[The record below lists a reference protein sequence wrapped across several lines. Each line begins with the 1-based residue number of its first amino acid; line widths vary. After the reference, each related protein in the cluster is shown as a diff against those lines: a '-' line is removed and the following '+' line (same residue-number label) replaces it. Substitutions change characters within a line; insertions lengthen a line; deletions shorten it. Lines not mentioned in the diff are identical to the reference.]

1 MTRRSN
7 ELGRDRTTA
16 QPLVTAEPH
25 THSHSHTHNNAS
37 THGHSTNSQLNQQ
50 PQHHHHH
57 HHHHNSHH
65 SHHHH
70 NSHTSTT
77 QPTAAGGVTGGTGL
91 GAAAVARHRLS
102 FGAERHDASL
112 ATSITSS
119 VIEKCDSPDDTSSI
133 EGSTSHSLIEAESSS
148 ATADDDLQCV
158 LKDMDEYE
166 FVVGVAEDRN
176 KRCRRT
182 MEDTHA
188 FIYNYE
194 GITGHGF
201 FAIFDGHAGKAAAD
215 WCGQH
220 FHEVFGRILE
230 EKSEQAGV
238 DFQELVNEAFLEV
251 DRQLAE
257 ALQQGRSSGCTAIM
271 AYIRKE
277 DNKRVLY
284 TGNVGDARAV
294 LSHKDRA
301 VRLSY
306 DHKGSDH
313 TEAQRILDVGGFV
326 MNNRVNGVLAV
337 TRALGDSSMKEFIIG
352 APYTT
357 RTEIGADNPYLI
369 LACDGLWD
377 VCSDQEAVELV
388 KEVVCPTK
396 ASQLLL
402 EHALQKFS
410 TDNISVMVVRLNV

>member
-1 MTRRSN
+1 MTRRSS
-7 ELGRDRTTA
+7 EALRAHLAASAPQQQQDPA
-16 QPLVTAEPH
+16 AESHGAHQHQHHHPH
-25 THSHSHTHNNAS
+25 PHHHHSHSHSQHNQPSAS
-37 THGHSTNSQLNQQ
+37 ASSSSPSVSTAPSRQR
-50 PQHHHHH
+50 P
-57 HHHHNSHH
+57 
-65 SHHHH
+65 
-70 NSHTSTT
+70 TST
-77 QPTAAGGVTGGTGL
+77 
-91 GAAAVARHRLS
+91 S
-102 FGAERHDASL
+102 ERHDPTL
-112 ATSITSS
+112 ATAISSS

-133 EGSTSHSLIEAESSS
+133 EGSTQSLAES
-148 ATADDDLQCV
+148 AAAPTAIDLQCV
-158 LKDMDEYE
+158 LKDLDEYE
-166 FVVGVAEDRN
+166 FAVGVSEDRN
-176 KRCRRT
+176 RRCRRT

-230 EKSEQAGV
+230 EKSEQPGV
-238 DFQELVNEAFLEV
+238 DYQELVNDAFLAV
-251 DRQLAE
+251 DQQLAE

-277 DNKRVLY
+277 GNKRVLY

-294 LSHKDRA
+294 LSHKERA

-357 RTEIGADNPYLI
+357 RTEIGTDNPYLI

-377 VCSDQEAVELV
+377 VCSDQEAVDLV
-388 KEVVCPTK
+388 KDVVCPTK
-396 ASQLLL
+396 ASQILL

-410 TDNISVMVVRLNV
+410 TDNISVMVVRLSL

>member
-1 MTRRSN
+1 MTRRSS
-7 ELGRDRTTA
+7 EATRASVASQQQQHQQQQQVDGH
-16 QPLVTAEPH
+16 AEHP
-25 THSHSHTHNNAS
+25 
-37 THGHSTNSQLNQQ
+37 
-50 PQHHHHH
+50 HHHPHPHH
-57 HHHHNSHH
+57 PHPHRPNQGTS
-65 SHHHH
+65 S
-70 NSHTSTT
+70 SSTSTPGR
-77 QPTAAGGVTGGTGL
+77 QRPISA
-91 GAAAVARHRLS
+91 S
-102 FGAERHDASL
+102 EKHDPNL
-112 ATSITSS
+112 ATAISSS

-133 EGSTSHSLIEAESSS
+133 EGSTQSLADSVTP
-148 ATADDDLQCV
+148 TAIDLQCV
-158 LKDMDEYE
+158 LKDMEEYE
-166 FVVGVAEDRN
+166 FVVGVSEDRN

-230 EKSEQAGV
+230 EKSEQPGV
-238 DFQELVNEAFLEV
+238 DFQELVNDAFLAV
-251 DRQLAE
+251 DQQLAE

-277 DNKRVLY
+277 GNKRVLY

-294 LSHKDRA
+294 LCHKDRA

-357 RTEIGADNPYLI
+357 RTEIGTDNPYLI

-377 VCSDQEAVELV
+377 VCSDQEAVELI
-388 KEVVCPTK
+388 KDVVCPSK
-396 ASQLLL
+396 ASQILL

-410 TDNISVMVVRLNV
+410 TDNISVMVVRLNI

>member
-1 MTRRSN
+1 MTRRST
-7 ELGRDRTTA
+7 ELGKETSTA
-16 QPLVTAEPH
+16 APLASAE
-25 THSHSHTHNNAS
+25 SHTHR
-37 THGHSTNSQLNQQ
+37 
-50 PQHHHHH
+50 
-57 HHHHNSHH
+57 
-65 SHHHH
+65 
-70 NSHTSTT
+70 
-77 QPTAAGGVTGGTGL
+77 AGA

-102 FGAERHDASL
+102 SGAERHDASL
-112 ATSITSS
+112 ATSISSS

-133 EGSTSHSLIEAESSS
+133 EGSTQSLIEGESVS
-148 ATADDDLQCV
+148 ADDLQCV
-158 LKDMDEYE
+158 LKDIDEYE

-220 FHEVFGRILE
+220 FHEVFGCILE
-230 EKSEQAGV
+230 EKSEQTGV

-277 DNKRVLY
+277 GNKRVLY

-294 LSHKDRA
+294 LSHKERA

-357 RTEIGADNPYLI
+357 RTEIGADNPFLI

-377 VCSDQEAVELV
+377 VCSDQEAVDLV
-388 KEVVCPTK
+388 REVVCPTK

-410 TDNISVMVVRLNV
+410 TDNISVMVVRLSA

>member
-1 MTRRSN
+1 MTRRSS
-7 ELGRDRTTA
+7 EAGRDTTTA
-16 QPLVTAEPH
+16 QPLATAEPH
-25 THSHSHTHNNAS
+25 THTQAQNNAS
-37 THGHSTNSQLNQQ
+37 THGHSSSSSNPQLNQQ
-50 PQHHHHH
+50 PQHHHH

-70 NSHTSTT
+70 HNNTT
-77 QPTAAGGVTGGTGL
+77 QPTTAAGG
-91 GAAAVARHRLS
+91 AAVARHRLS
-102 FGAERHDASL
+102 SGAERHDASL

-133 EGSTSHSLIEAESSS
+133 EGSTTHSLIEAESSS

-158 LKDMDEYE
+158 LKDMEEYE

-230 EKSEQAGV
+230 EKSEQPGV

-277 DNKRVLY
+277 GNKRVLY

-294 LSHKDRA
+294 LSHKERA

>member
-1 MTRRSN
+1 MTHRSSDT
-7 ELGRDRTTA
+7 DRISSS
-16 QPLVTAEPH
+16 LTAE
-25 THSHSHTHNNAS
+25 NARP
-37 THGHSTNSQLNQQ
+37 NQHDEHQ
-50 PQHHHHH
+50 DQHQNQHHHQHHHHQH
-57 HHHHNSHH
+57 HHHQHNQG
-65 SHHHH
+65 
-70 NSHTSTT
+70 TSTT
-77 QPTAAGGVTGGTGL
+77 
-91 GAAAVARHRLS
+91 HRQRPGS
-102 FGAERHDASL
+102 TSERSNPSL
-112 ATSITSS
+112 AISNN
-119 VIEKCDSPDDTSSI
+119 IEKCDSPGDTSSV
-133 EGSTSHSLIEAESSS
+133 EGSIPVAESETSS
-148 ATADDDLQCV
+148 TGNSPSNDLQCV
-158 LKDMDEYE
+158 LKELEE
-166 FVVGVAEDRN
+166 FEFAVGVSEDRN
-176 KRCRRT
+176 RRCRRT

-230 EKSEQAGV
+230 EKADQPGV
-238 DFQELVNEAFLEV
+238 DFQELVSDTFLAV
-251 DRQLAE
+251 DQQLAE

-277 DNKRVLY
+277 GDKRVLY

-294 LSHKDRA
+294 LCHKEKA

-337 TRALGDSSMKEFIIG
+337 TRALGDSSMKEFVIG

-357 RTEIGADNPYLI
+357 RTEIGPDNPYLI

-377 VCSDQEAVELV
+377 VCTDQEAVELIKDV
-388 KEVVCPTK
+388 MCPTK
-396 ASQLLL
+396 ASRVLLD
-402 EHALQKFS
+402 HALQKFS
-410 TDNISVMVVRLNV
+410 TDNISVMVIRLGV

>member
-1 MTRRSN
+1 MTRRSSD
-7 ELGRDRTTA
+7 LARDTS
-16 QPLVTAEPH
+16 TAEPH
-25 THSHSHTHNNAS
+25 THHTHTHANNNAA
-37 THGHSTNSQLNQQ
+37 THGHHSTSNSTHSQLNQNHQ
-50 PQHHHHH
+50 PQQHH

-70 NSHTSTT
+70 TSHSSTT
-77 QPTAAGGVTGGTGL
+77 QPALAGTGAVGT
-91 GAAAVARHRLS
+91 GAAAAERNRLS
-102 FGAERHDASL
+102 SGAERHDASL

-133 EGSTSHSLIEAESSS
+133 EGSTTHSLIEAESSVS
-148 ATADDDLQCV
+148 ADNLQCV

-230 EKSEQAGV
+230 EKAEQANV
-238 DFQELVNEAFLEV
+238 DFQELVNETFLEV

-277 DNKRVLY
+277 GNKRVLY

-294 LSHKDRA
+294 LSHKERA

-377 VCSDQEAVELV
+377 VCSDQEAVDLV

>member
-1 MTRRSN
+1 MTRRSS
-7 ELGRDRTTA
+7 EADG
-16 QPLVTAEPH
+16 
-25 THSHSHTHNNAS
+25 AS
-37 THGHSTNSQLNQQ
+37 TASITAHPTPGEAAPTTIAAVQQQDSQQ
-50 PQHHHHH
+50 PPNHHHHH
-57 HHHHNSHH
+57 HHHHHH
-65 SHHHH
+65 SHH
-70 NSHTSTT
+70 N
-77 QPTAAGGVTGGTGL
+77 QP
-91 GAAAVARHRLS
+91 S
-102 FGAERHDASL
+102 SL
-112 ATSITSS
+112 AQARQRPGSTSDAHDPALVTALSNA

-133 EGSTSHSLIEAESSS
+133 EGSTQSLAESEVPAGSS
-148 ATADDDLQCV
+148 HANDLQCV
-158 LKDMDEYE
+158 LQDLDEYE

-201 FAIFDGHAGKAAAD
+201 FAIYDGHAGKAAAE

-220 FHEVFGRILE
+220 FHEVFNRILE
-230 EKSEQAGV
+230 EKSEQPGV
-238 DFQELVNEAFLEV
+238 DFQELVNEAFLAV
-251 DRQLAE
+251 DQQLAE
-257 ALQQGRSSGCTAIM
+257 TLQQGRSSGCTVIM
-271 AYIRKE
+271 AYLRKE
-277 DNKRVLY
+277 GDKRVLY

-294 LSHKDRA
+294 LCHKEKG

-337 TRALGDSSMKEFIIG
+337 TRALGDSSMKEFVIG

-357 RTEIGADNPYLI
+357 RTVISADNPYLI

-377 VCSDQEAVELV
+377 VCSDQEAVELI
-388 KEVVCPTK
+388 KDEVCPSK

-402 EHALQKFS
+402 DHALQKFS
-410 TDNISVMVVRLNV
+410 TDNISVMVIRLNM

>member
-1 MTRRSN
+1 MTRRSTD
-7 ELGRDRTTA
+7 LGRETSTA
-16 QPLVTAEPH
+16 APLTAAEPH
-25 THSHSHTHNNAS
+25 
-37 THGHSTNSQLNQQ
+37 SQR
-50 PQHHHHH
+50 HHR
-57 HHHHNSHH
+57 
-65 SHHHH
+65 
-70 NSHTSTT
+70 
-77 QPTAAGGVTGGTGL
+77 AGAGAGA

-102 FGAERHDASL
+102 SGAERHDASL
-112 ATSITSS
+112 ATSISSS

-133 EGSTSHSLIEAESSS
+133 EGSTQSLIEAEPVS
-148 ATADDDLQCV
+148 ADDLQCV
-158 LKDMDEYE
+158 LKDMEEYE

-230 EKSEQAGV
+230 EKAEQEGV

-277 DNKRVLY
+277 GNKRVLY

-294 LSHKDRA
+294 LSHKERA

-377 VCSDQEAVELV
+377 VCSDQEAVDLV

-410 TDNISVMVVRLNV
+410 TDNISVMVVRLSA

>member
-1 MTRRSN
+1 MARRSS
-7 ELGRDRTTA
+7 EAPRAHSAVGAPQQQDSAAASHVA
-16 QPLVTAEPH
+16 QQHPPH
-25 THSHSHTHNNAS
+25 QHDHLHHHQHSQHTQPSSSASSSSPSTSSAS
-37 THGHSTNSQLNQQ
+37 TASARQR
-50 PQHHHHH
+50 P
-57 HHHHNSHH
+57 
-65 SHHHH
+65 
-70 NSHTSTT
+70 TST
-77 QPTAAGGVTGGTGL
+77 
-91 GAAAVARHRLS
+91 S
-102 FGAERHDASL
+102 ERHDPNL
-112 ATSITSS
+112 ATAISSS

-133 EGSTSHSLIEAESSS
+133 EGSTQSLAES
-148 ATADDDLQCV
+148 AAAPTAIDLQCV
-158 LKDMDEYE
+158 LKDLDEYE
-166 FVVGVAEDRN
+166 FAVGVSEDRN
-176 KRCRRT
+176 RRCRRT

-230 EKSEQAGV
+230 EKSEQPGV
-238 DFQELVNEAFLEV
+238 DFQELVNDAFLAV
-251 DRQLAE
+251 DQQLAE

-277 DNKRVLY
+277 GSKRVLY

-294 LSHKDRA
+294 LSHKERA

-357 RTEIGADNPYLI
+357 RTEIGTDNPYLI

-377 VCSDQEAVELV
+377 VCSDQEAVDLV
-388 KEVVCPTK
+388 KDVVCPTK
-396 ASQLLL
+396 ASQILL

-410 TDNISVMVVRLNV
+410 TDNISVMVVRLSL

>member
-1 MTRRSN
+1 MTRRSIEKN
-7 ELGRDRTTA
+7 R
-16 QPLVTAEPH
+16 
-25 THSHSHTHNNAS
+25 AS
-37 THGHSTNSQLNQQ
+37 SSSTGETSAGTQEQ
-50 PQHHHHH
+50 PQPHLNHHSNAHHHHS
-57 HHHHNSHH
+57 HNH
-65 SHHHH
+65 SHNHVHYH
-70 NSHTSTT
+70 NQRPS
-77 QPTAAGGVTGGTGL
+77 L
-91 GAAAVARHRLS
+91 
-102 FGAERHDASL
+102 EKHDPSL
-112 ATSITSS
+112 ATCISS
-119 VIEKCDSPDDTSSI
+119 TVIEKCDSPDDTSSI
-133 EGSTSHSLIEAESSS
+133 EGSTQSL
-148 ATADDDLQCV
+148 ADSEPPTSNILQCV

-166 FVVGVAEDRN
+166 FSVGVSEDRN
-176 KRCRRT
+176 RRCRRT

-220 FHEVFGRILE
+220 FHEVFGLILE
-230 EKSEQAGV
+230 EKAEQPGV
-238 DFQELVNEAFLEV
+238 DFQELVNDAFLAV
-251 DRQLAE
+251 DQQLAE
-257 ALQQGRSSGCTAIM
+257 ALQHGRSSGCTAIM

-277 DNKRVLY
+277 GDKRVLY

-294 LSHKDRA
+294 LCHKERA

-357 RTEIGADNPYLI
+357 RTEIGPDNPYLI

-388 KEVVCPTK
+388 KDVVCPTK
-396 ASQLLL
+396 ASQILL
-402 EHALQKFS
+402 EYALQKFT

>member
-1 MTRRSN
+1 MTRRSI
-7 ELGRDRTTA
+7 EVDRTTA
-16 QPLVTAEPH
+16 PVAARVADAAETAGERA
-25 THSHSHTHNNAS
+25 TLHNAHHQ
-37 THGHSTNSQLNQQ
+37 TQSQSQS
-50 PQHHHHH
+50 QHHHHH
-57 HHHHNSHH
+57 HNHHH
-65 SHHHH
+65 SH
-70 NSHTSTT
+70 SHRHTQESLSSAAHTRQRPGSTSEKHD
-77 QPTAAGGVTGGTGL
+77 PT
-91 GAAAVARHRLS
+91 
-102 FGAERHDASL
+102 L
-112 ATSITSS
+112 ATAISS
-119 VIEKCDSPDDTSSI
+119 AVIEKCDSPDDTSSI
-133 EGSTSHSLIEAESSS
+133 EGSTLSLADSEMPTAGTHSS
-148 ATADDDLQCV
+148 DLQCV
-158 LKDMDEYE
+158 LKDLDEFE

-230 EKSEQAGV
+230 EKADQPNV
-238 DFQELVNEAFLEV
+238 DFQELVNETFLAV
-251 DRQLAE
+251 DQQLAE
-257 ALQQGRSSGCTAIM
+257 ALQQGRSSGCTVIM

-277 DNKRVLY
+277 GDKRVLY

-294 LSHKDRA
+294 LCHKEKA

-357 RTEIGADNPYLI
+357 RTEIGSHNPYLI

-388 KEVVCPTK
+388 KDVVCPTK
-396 ASQLLL
+396 ASQILL
-402 EHALQKFS
+402 EYALQKFS
-410 TDNISVMVVRLNV
+410 TDNISVMVIRLNI

>member
-1 MTRRSN
+1 MTRRSS
-7 ELGRDRTTA
+7 EAGRDTTTA
-16 QPLVTAEPH
+16 QPLATAEPH
-25 THSHSHTHNNAS
+25 THTHAHNNAS
-37 THGHSTNSQLNQQ
+37 THGHSSSSSNPQLNQQ
-50 PQHHHHH
+50 PQHHH

-70 NSHTSTT
+70 HNNTT
-77 QPTAAGGVTGGTGL
+77 QPTTAAGG
-91 GAAAVARHRLS
+91 AAVARHRLS
-102 FGAERHDASL
+102 SGAERHDASL

-133 EGSTSHSLIEAESSS
+133 EGSTTHSLIEAESSS

-158 LKDMDEYE
+158 LKDMEEYE

-230 EKSEQAGV
+230 EKSEQPGV
-238 DFQELVNEAFLEV
+238 DFQEL
-251 DRQLAE
+251 
-257 ALQQGRSSGCTAIM
+257 
-271 AYIRKE
+271 
-277 DNKRVLY
+277 RVLY

-294 LSHKDRA
+294 LSHKERA